1 MGLPSKSDLPLISTR
16 GIREIMGQYFPL
28 SFLHLFSINGQS
40 SISSR
45 KSDLGRPSFEK
56 YLSLGQLT
64 RRRVSNEKAIL
75 LREMTQDLD
84 IHISESFEDGG
95 DYANR
100 QVRIPE
106 HRIFQLQLISTGKA
120 EQPEERKQAK
130 RSLISASL

>member
-1 MGLPSKSDLPLISTR
+1 MITQSLIDGSSFKKRSAINFDTRSAISSEWRLVGKPSSGNDTTLGHSLISK
-16 GIREIMGQYFPL
+16 F
-28 SFLHLFSINGQS
+28 
-40 SISSR
+40 
-45 KSDLGRPSFEK
+45 
-56 YLSLGQLT
+56 
-64 RRRVSNEKAIL
+64 RREKAIL